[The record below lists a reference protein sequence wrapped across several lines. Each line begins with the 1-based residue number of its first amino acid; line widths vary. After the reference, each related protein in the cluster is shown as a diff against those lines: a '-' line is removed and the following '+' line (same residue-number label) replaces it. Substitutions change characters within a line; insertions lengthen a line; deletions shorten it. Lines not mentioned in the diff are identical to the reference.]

1 VSSAAGSFPNPEP
14 RQAQSRFTMD
24 TVLSPI
30 WEAEWLLPGDVC
42 QSRGGAVKEAAITIG
57 GGDSRST
64 CSPGGELLIGA
75 IAIVSVDHMEVNGVD
90 GRQIYVPNSLVL
102 AVIRSTVTH

>member
-1 VSSAAGSFPNPEP
+1 MSSAAGSFPNPEP

>member
-75 IAIVSVDHMEVNGVD
+75 IAIVDVDHMEVNGVD

>member
-1 VSSAAGSFPNPEP
+1 
-14 RQAQSRFTMD
+14 MD

>member
-1 VSSAAGSFPNPEP
+1 MSSAAGSFPNPEP

-90 GRQIYVPNSLVL
+90 GWQIYVPNSLVL